1 MEARTTFPTSSSEL
15 RSTDAELA
23 HLRNMIA
30 MAVRHRETAFPLNY
44 WRARITAI
52 LATNHLL
59 PAQLRVASALL
70 AQIDSVT
77 TIRDIS
83 SGR

>member
-1 MEARTTFPTSSSEL
+1 MEAKANFPTSSSEL
-15 RSTDAELA
+15 RSTDTELA

-30 MAVRHRETAFPLNY
+30 MAVRHREAAFPLNY
-44 WRARITAI
+44 RRVRVTSI
-52 LATNHLL
+52 LATSHLL

-77 TIRDIS
+77 TTRP
-83 SGR
+83 

>member
-1 MEARTTFPTSSSEL
+1 MEARAKFPTSSSEL

-30 MAVRHRETAFPLNY
+30 MAVRNREAALPLNY
-44 WRARITAI
+44 WRVRVSAI
-52 LATNHLL
+52 LATSHLL
-59 PAQLRVASALL
+59 PAQLRIASALL
-70 AQIDSVT
+70 AQIDLVT
-77 TIRDIS
+77 STRDIS